1 LACTPDG
8 LIVGLN
14 ADTGAGL
21 ARAYSAD
28 GHRRWVVETEPGRK
42 IEHVVAGPAIGGS
55 NSVWVISWD
64 GSTSVIEGC
73 GELEGEGLIRFEEEV
88 RVNAVIGDGNHLVL
102 GLADGSVFLLQGEL
116 LNRRLASDVEPEADG
131 ARSALAAR
139 LRALRD

>member
-1 LACTPDG
+1 LGWFD
-8 LIVGLN
+8 I
-14 ADTGAGL
+14 
-21 ARAYSAD
+21 
-28 GHRRWVVETEPGRK
+28 
-42 IEHVVAGPAIGGS
+42 
-55 NSVWVISWD
+55 
-64 GSTSVIEGC
+64 
-73 GELEGEGLIRFEEEV
+73 GLIRFEEEV